1 MLAVGIYGLFAAV
14 QVIKLGLLLFF
25 CGNARAKCK
34 ASKSVIFDAWKT
46 SISFYHF
53 LYETIF
59 LLKSFQ
65 RWCAYFGIAIW
76 IIRSM
81 YRW

>member
-14 QVIKLGLLLFF
+14 QVIKLALLLFF
-25 CGNARAKCK
+25 CGNAQAKCK
-34 ASKSVIFDAWKT
+34 ASKSVIFDARKT

-59 LLKSFQ
+59 LFKCF
-65 RWCAYFGIAIW
+65 
-76 IIRSM
+76 
-81 YRW
+81 